1 MLESLRANIGKEVT
15 TKCIAVVNETL
26 MHNHQS
32 EIADALS
39 VDGYIV
45 KADVASV
52 FEKVD

>member
-1 MLESLRANIGKEVT
+1 
-15 TKCIAVVNETL
+15 

-39 VDGYIV
+39 GDGYIV

-52 FEKVD
+52 LEKVDLVLGA